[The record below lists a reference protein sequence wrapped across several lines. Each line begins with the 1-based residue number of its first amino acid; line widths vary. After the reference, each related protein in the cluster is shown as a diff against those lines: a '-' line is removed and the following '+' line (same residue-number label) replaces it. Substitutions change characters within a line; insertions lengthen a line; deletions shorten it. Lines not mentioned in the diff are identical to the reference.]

1 MVMTPGCRHA
11 LAAAALIA
19 AGCTPVP
26 PRFEPGI
33 AVRHVPSPSFD
44 LRRPQYVIL
53 HHTTNATA
61 ARALATLTDPERMV
75 SAHYLVGRDGVVYQ
89 LVDERYR
96 AWHAGAS
103 RWGAETDINS
113 ASIGIELD
121 NDGF

>member
-1 MVMTPGCRHA
+1 MVISPGPRRA
-11 LAAAALIA
+11 LAAAGLVLA
-19 AGCTPVP
+19 ACAPVP
-26 PRFEPGI
+26 PRFEPGV
-33 AVRHVPSPSFD
+33 AVRHVASPSFD

-96 AWHAGAS
+96 AWHAG
-103 RWGAETDINS
+103 
-113 ASIGIELD
+113 
-121 NDGF
+121 